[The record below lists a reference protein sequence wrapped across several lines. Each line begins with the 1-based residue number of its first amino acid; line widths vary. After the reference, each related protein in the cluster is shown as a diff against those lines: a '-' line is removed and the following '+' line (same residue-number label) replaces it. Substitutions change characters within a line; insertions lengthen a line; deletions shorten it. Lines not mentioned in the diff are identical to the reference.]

1 MNFMH
6 DIVIIY
12 GISIVLLGVLVSW
25 YIKQYVLINAKNT
38 RLAQFPQRNPNPIL
52 SVDRLGDI
60 VFYNPASQQLLMEV
74 GLPGKNVES
83 LLPDNFLDLRKQMSK
98 NNQSSITLE

>member
-1 MNFMH
+1 MFTNVNNKKLRNRVKEMNFMH

-60 VFYNPASQQLLMEV
+60 VFYNPASQQLWH
-74 GLPGKNVES
+74 
-83 LLPDNFLDLRKQMSK
+83 
-98 NNQSSITLE
+98 QSNRVTVHICVLSCLS